1 MDKESL
7 NTGTPLLKD
16 VSSLNMELL
25 TYDLPN
31 LIEKMKC
38 EHISSKEK
46 PDSMI
51 LLNCLDKKVVL
62 IVLHE
67 GTGFRSFQSNESV
80 TFQIIEGKLIFHS
93 CNESVTLEK
102 GQFLTLHE
110 KIDYTLQT
118 NEETVFLLTIAN
130 GELQYS
136 KN

>member
-7 NTGTPLLKD
+7 KSGAPFFKD
-16 VSSLNMELL
+16 LSSLNMELL
-25 TYDLPN
+25 TYDLPK
-31 LIEKMKC
+31 LIAGMKHKHNWA
-38 EHISSKEK
+38 EEE

-62 IVLHE
+62 IVLHK
-67 GTGFRSFQSNESV
+67 GTGFRSFQSSESV
-80 TFQIIEGKLIFHS
+80 TFQIIEGALAFHS
-93 CNESVTLEK
+93 RKESVILEK

-130 GELQYS
+130 GDLQYTE
-136 KN
+136 N